1 MKDEWTVPVKTGEI
15 AKALAAAQGELQNPH
30 MDSSNP
36 HFKSKFASLKAVRNA
51 VVPTFA
57 KHGIALVQELVNV
70 DGGVSC
76 VVHLYHSSGESLR
89 FGPLVMPAGKSDA
102 HGMGSAATYSRRYSL
117 MSVAGVVGDE
127 DDDGNSAVESAKQTE
142 DRAAELRLKHL
153 DSVTYIKDALAEGRI
168 GDASAAWFEL
178 TDEAKA
184 ALWVA
189 PTKGGLFTTEERAT
203 MKTTEFRKAKEHAA

>member
-1 MKDEWTVPVKTGEI
+1 MKDEWTIPAKTGEI

-57 KHGIALVQELVNV
+57 KHGIALVQELVNI
-70 DGGVSC
+70 DGGVGC
-76 VVHLYHSSGESLR
+76 VVHLYHESGESLR

-127 DDDGNSAVESAKQTE
+127 DDDANSAVESTVNADQR
-142 DRAAELRLKHL
+142 DAELRRKHL
-153 DSVTYIKDALAEGRI
+153 DSVTFIKDAIAEKRL
-168 GDASAAWFEL
+168 GDASLAWFEL
-178 TDEAKA
+178 PDDAKA

-189 PTKGGLFTTEERAT
+189 PTKGGLFSTEERAL
-203 MKTTEFRKAKEHAA
+203 MKTQDFRKAKEYV